1 MERGGE
7 AWSVQQPEDPA
18 SEALDGSTKQRVP
31 TKSRARE
38 KNQTNRGTREK
49 HDRPNKETHYL
60 NEKLSFITD
69 VPRKRWAK
77 LYVYTDPFWRKNGNV
92 LHHLT
97 DEAAGL
103 WASVQ
108 VWIGASGQLHH
119 CQPNCKQATA
129 EHPASF
135 GVTPQKVTGSLLPV
149 CYTNYISFLYN

>member
-31 TKSRARE
+31 TKSRASE

-103 WASVQ
+103 WASVCTGMDRG
-108 VWIGASGQLHH
+108 IGT
-119 CQPNCKQATA
+119 TA
-129 EHPASF
+129 PLSA
-135 GVTPQKVTGSLLPV
+135 
-149 CYTNYISFLYN
+149 